1 VAQWV
6 PTTLP
11 PRQYRMVL
19 KTFAAVF
26 PHVQLWHFLPAWKRG
41 PFNTILIGSHLPI
54 SLEPTRIDARFD
66 RDREAL
72 AGLRRYGI
80 TSADALLPQF
90 IAGDQLLREAV
101 EDADIN
107 SLDHPR
113 YEFYRPWD
121 YARARSEKL
130 LENYDLLLDLKRT
143 ALPAQL
149 ATLTSQAPDPGRWR
163 KTVAAEIRY
172 LLGFRKFLTGMA
184 LDEQYRVFDE
194 VLAAA
199 PWSDSLRA
207 RVYAQYRF
215 MASSRRDP
223 AQRALLMQRAE
234 SLYQD
239 QPD

>member
-1 VAQWV
+1 
-6 PTTLP
+6 
-11 PRQYRMVL
+11 MVL
-19 KTFAAVF
+19 KTFAGVF

-41 PFNTILIGSHLPI
+41 PFNTILIGSHRPI

-66 RDREAL
+66 REREAF

-130 LENYDLLLDLKRT
+130 LDNYDLLLDLKRS

-149 ATLTSQAPDPGRWR
+149 ATLTSQAPDHGRWR
-163 KTVAAEIRY
+163 KTVAAEVRY
-172 LLGFRKFLTGMA
+172 LLGFRKFLTGMS
-184 LDEQYRVFDE
+184 LDEQYRVFDD